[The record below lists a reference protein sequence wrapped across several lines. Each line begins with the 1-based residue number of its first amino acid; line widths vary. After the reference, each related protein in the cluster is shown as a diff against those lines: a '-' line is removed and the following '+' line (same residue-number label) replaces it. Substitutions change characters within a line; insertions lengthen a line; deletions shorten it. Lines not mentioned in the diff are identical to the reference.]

1 MITKRAFNSASWHKA
16 MCQWLVVALAL
27 PLAAMT
33 LTPQTAQA
41 GKDNPKAQGSLLK
54 HAQEHPND
62 TDPRHR
68 AERHGADG
76 AAGRRPRAGSQD

>member
-1 MITKRAFNSASWHKA
+1 V
-16 MCQWLVVALAL
+16 LVAALAL

-68 AERHGADG
+68 KVNKKLGLINGCAAEPSGKEIGKLAKHNRETQ
-76 AAGRRPRAGSQD
+76 RKF

>member
-1 MITKRAFNSASWHKA
+1 
-16 MCQWLVVALAL
+16 MCQWLVVALVL
-27 PLAAMT
+27 LLAAMT

-68 AERHGADG
+68 ESDKAQMGQPGDDPEQAVKTKGARSTRNS
-76 AAGRRPRAGSQD
+76 A